1 MDLTAREI
9 HEKQFHDAWRGYNQA
24 EVDDFL
30 DRVAEALDRLHRENT
45 DLKQRMGELDQA
57 VAASRDTEEM
67 LKKTLVTA
75 QRAAEEAIAN
85 AKAKAEE
92 IITQA
97 EDRVRRTETQA
108 RERIVNA
115 ENESRRK
122 TAESERDLTARKR
135 ELDERI
141 DKLRAFETDIK
152 KRLKTFLEQQL
163 RSLDALTEVDTPKF
177 TSPAARPAAPG
188 AAGAGA
194 PAEQRPQAH
203 VSARQVTGA
212 EQQRAEQQRAEQ
224 QRAEQEAAARSSDD
238 EEAPGSADEGEP
250 TAMLQAAPDIEE
262 EGEESPQRGRGM
274 RDLFFRNQG

>member
-1 MDLTAREI
+1 MELTAREI

-45 DLKQRMGELDQA
+45 DLKQRVTELDQA

-85 AKAKAEE
+85 AKTKAEE

-97 EDRVRRTETQA
+97 EERVRRTETEA
-108 RERIVNA
+108 RERIVHA

-122 TAESERDLTARKR
+122 AAEAERDLTARKR

-141 DKLRAFETDIK
+141 DKLRLFETDIK

-163 RSLDALTEVDTPKF
+163 RALDALTEVESPKF
-177 TSPAARPAAPG
+177 APPAARPSAP
-188 AAGAGA
+188 AAGARVD
-194 PAEQRPQAH
+194 PRPQATP
-203 VSARQVTGA
+203 SPRSTPGP
-212 EQQRAEQQRAEQ
+212 EGG
-224 QRAEQEAAARSSDD
+224 EQEVVAA
-238 EEAPGSADEGEP
+238 EESASEPPGESGKTEP
-250 TAMLQAAPDIEE
+250 TSAFEPEPESE
-262 EGEESPQRGRGM
+262 EGEESPHRGRGM
-274 RDLFFRNQG
+274 RDRIFRSQG

>member
-1 MDLTAREI
+1 MELTAREI

-45 DLKQRMGELDQA
+45 DLKQRMTELDQA

-85 AKAKAEE
+85 AKTKAEE
-92 IITQA
+92 IITRA
-97 EDRVRRTETQA
+97 EERVRRTETEA
-108 RERIVNA
+108 RERIVHA

-122 TAESERDLTARKR
+122 AAEAERDLTARKR

-141 DKLRAFETDIK
+141 DKLRVFETDIK

-163 RSLDALTEVDTPKF
+163 RALDALTEVDTPKF
-177 TSPAARPAAPG
+177 TPPAARPSAPTAATQAGPRPQAAPSPRSAQPPER
-188 AAGAGA
+188 AAEGSEPVAGA
-194 PAEQRPQAH
+194 PEEGGGEQG
-203 VSARQVTGA
+203 TK
-212 EQQRAEQQRAEQ
+212 
-224 QRAEQEAAARSSDD
+224 
-238 EEAPGSADEGEP
+238 EGEP
-250 TAMLQAAPDIEE
+250 ASIFEPEPDSEE
-262 EGEESPQRGRGM
+262 QGEESPHRGRGV
-274 RDLFFRNQG
+274 RDLFFRSQG

>member
-1 MDLTAREI
+1 MELTAREI

-30 DRVAEALDRLHRENT
+30 DRVAETLDRIHRENL
-45 DLKQRMGELDQA
+45 DLTQRITELDQA

-97 EDRVRRTETQA
+97 EERVRRTETEA
-108 RERIVNA
+108 RDRIVHA

-122 TAESERDLTARKR
+122 AGESERDLTARKR

-141 DKLRAFETDIK
+141 DKLRLFETDIK

-163 RSLDALTEVDTPKF
+163 RALDALTGVDTPKF
-177 TSPAARPAAPG
+177 TPPAARPSAPAAAAPVD
-188 AAGAGA
+188 
-194 PAEQRPQAH
+194 PRPQATPSPRGAQ
-203 VSARQVTGA
+203 VAGGAAEGGERGASATQADSG
-212 EQQRAEQQRAEQ
+212 Q
-224 QRAEQEAAARSSDD
+224 SSQ
-238 EEAPGSADEGEP
+238 GADEGDPTSIFEP
-250 TAMLQAAPDIEE
+250 EPESEE
-262 EGEESPQRGRGM
+262 QGEDSPQKGRGV
-274 RDLFFRNQG
+274 RDLFFRSQG

>member
-1 MDLTAREI
+1 MELTAREI

-45 DLKQRMGELDQA
+45 DLKQRITELDQA

-85 AKAKAEE
+85 AKTKAEE

-97 EDRVRRTETQA
+97 EERVRRTETEG
-108 RERIVNA
+108 RERIVHA

-122 TAESERDLTARKR
+122 AAEAERDLTVRKR

-141 DKLRAFETDIK
+141 DKLRLFETDIK
-152 KRLKTFLEQQL
+152 KRLTTFLEQQL
-163 RSLDALTEVDTPKF
+163 RALDALTEVESPKF
-177 TSPAARPAAPG
+177 TPPAARPSAP
-188 AAGAGA
+188 AAGARVD
-194 PAEQRPQAH
+194 PRPQATP
-203 VSARQVTGA
+203 SPRSTPATEGGP
-212 EQQRAEQQRAEQ
+212 EGG
-224 QRAEQEAAARSSDD
+224 EQEVVT
-238 EEAPGSADEGEP
+238 ADERASEPPEGSGETEP
-250 TAMLQAAPDIEE
+250 TSAFEPEE
-262 EGEESPQRGRGM
+262 QGEESHHRGRGV
-274 RDLFFRNQG
+274 RDRLFRSQG

>member
-1 MDLTAREI
+1 MELTAREI

-45 DLKQRMGELDQA
+45 DLQQRMGELDQA

-85 AKAKAEE
+85 AKTKAEE

-97 EDRVRRTETQA
+97 EERVRRTETEA
-108 RERIVNA
+108 RDRIVHT

-122 TAESERDLTARKR
+122 AAESERDLTSRKR

-141 DKLRAFETDIK
+141 DKLRGFETDIK

-163 RSLDALTEVDTPKF
+163 RALDALTEVETPKF
-177 TSPAARPAAPG
+177 APPAARPAAPAGG
-188 AAGAGA
+188 ARVD
-194 PAEQRPQAH
+194 PRPQAAPSQRSAQGAGGSPQQQEPERRSAPAQGG
-203 VSARQVTGA
+203 VSEPV
-212 EQQRAEQQRAEQ
+212 
-224 QRAEQEAAARSSDD
+224 
-238 EEAPGSADEGEP
+238 DEGEP
-250 TAMLQAAPDIEE
+250 TSIFEPEPEGEE
-262 EGEESPQRGRGM
+262 QGEESPHRGRGV
-274 RDLFFRNQG
+274 RDFFRSQG

>member
-1 MDLTAREI
+1 MELSAKEI
-9 HEKQFHDAWRGYNQA
+9 NEKQFHDAWRGYNQA

-30 DRVAEALDRLHRENT
+30 DRVAEAIDRLQRENG
-45 DLKQRMGELDQA
+45 DLKQRIAELDQA

-85 AKAKAEE
+85 AKSKAEE

-97 EDRVRRTETQA
+97 EERVHRTETEA

-122 TAESERDLTARKR
+122 AGEVERDLTARKR

-141 DKLRAFETDIK
+141 GKLHSFETDIK

-163 RSLDALTEVDTPKF
+163 RALDSLTEVE
-177 TSPAARPAAPG
+177 SPRVAPPPARP
-188 AAGAGA
+188 AGA
-194 PAEQRPQAH
+194 PAGTGAPADTRPQAQP
-203 VSARQVTGA
+203 SPRTAGPGPRGSEGA
-212 EQQRAEQQRAEQ
+212 ESPEEPAA
-224 QRAEQEAAARSSDD
+224 QEGVQTPAFDK
-238 EEAPGSADEGEP
+238 APESEDVGEDSAH
-250 TAMLQAAPDIEE
+250 
-262 EGEESPQRGRGM
+262 RGRGV
-274 RDLFFRNQG
+274 RDLFFRNQS